1 MNHCD
6 PNDMLLFAK
15 AAQLQSISAAA
26 RALGRPKATLSRA
39 VVRLET
45 ALNTR
50 LLERSARQVVLT
62 QTGRIFLAHCERV
75 TDEVEAAEA
84 RVGEFQ
90 GAVRGLLRVAVP
102 ITFGR
107 AQLSPIIPR
116 LLQKYPELRVEVR
129 LTDRAFDPIDD
140 GFDVVV
146 RPGPLGAS
154 SLTARELGRANYAL
168 YASPNYLATH
178 APILH
183 PNDLADHAV
192 LAAGEGEDNTVWSFE
207 SRGQRLDVRVVPRVD
222 INDAVMRRDA
232 AIEGLGVALAPTSI
246 CAEAVRASRL
256 RVVLAQWKPLRTATV
271 YALWPSRRHVSP
283 RLRAFLDF
291 LADEIP
297 FEGAPNPAMRDALLT
312 RA

>member
-15 AAQLQSISAAA
+15 VAELHGISAAA

-39 VVRLET
+39 IVRLET
-45 ALNTR
+45 ALNAR
-50 LLERSARQVVLT
+50 LLERSSRQVVLT
-62 QTGRIFLAHCERV
+62 QSGRIFLAHCQRV
-75 TDEVEAAEA
+75 SDEVGAAEA

-90 GAVRGLLRVAVP
+90 GSVRGLLRVAVP

-107 AQLSPIIPR
+107 AQLSPMLPK
-116 LLQKYPELRVEVR
+116 LLRKYPELRVEIR

-140 GFDVVV
+140 GFDVVG

-154 SLTARELGRANYAL
+154 SLMSRELGRSAYGI

-178 APILH
+178 APIAH
-183 PNDLADHAV
+183 PQDLAAHAV
-192 LAAGEGEDNTVWSFE
+192 VDSAEGDDSTVWSFE
-207 SRGQRLDVRVVPRVD
+207 CRGQRQDVRVVPRLD
-222 INDAVMRRDA
+222 SNDAVMRRDA
-232 AIEGLGVALAPTSI
+232 AIEGLGIALVPSSI
-246 CAEAVRASRL
+246 CADAVRSSRL
-256 RVVLAQWKPLRTATV
+256 REVLTEWKPMRSATV
-271 YALWPSRRHVSP
+271 YALWPSRRHVTP

-291 LADEIP
+291 LTEEIP
-297 FEGAPNPAMRDALLT
+297 LERSATAARPEILLL